1 MAARHAL
8 HAGAAVSAT
17 AAAEPVETGEGW
29 RASLELGFIARAGRS
44 VLAERRRHGPL
55 AVQRAFYPEGEVA
68 HCYLLHPPGGVV
80 GGDSLIV
87 QVRVDPGAHALIT
100 APGAAKLYRSAG
112 PAADISQELR
122 VSADGA
128 LEWLPPETILFDGAR
143 ARVATRV
150 RLDPGARF
158 LGWELQCLGRPA
170 VGERFTSGS
179 ADLGL
184 SIERDGRP
192 LLLERLR
199 ISDGAGLDGPAGLR
213 GHAVVATLVATDTDA
228 AALTALREALPQPE
242 GVLWGATRLGDLLAL
257 RILADYA
264 EPAQRLLRA
273 AWGILRPRSL
283 GREACPPRIW
293 RT

>member
-1 MAARHAL
+1 MT
-8 HAGAAVSAT
+8 GAT
-17 AAAEPVETGEGW
+17 AAGPPEAGAGW
-29 RASLELGFIARAGRS
+29 QASLELGFVPRAGRS
-44 VLAERRRHGPL
+44 VLAERRRQGPL

-80 GGDSLIV
+80 GGDSLAV
-87 QVRVDPGAHALIT
+87 RVRVDPGAHALIT

-112 PAADISQELR
+112 PAADIAQELR
-122 VSADGA
+122 VAAGGT
-128 LEWLPPETILFDGAR
+128 LEWLPPETILFQGAR
-143 ARVATRV
+143 ARVSTRV
-150 RLDPGARF
+150 RLETGARF

-170 VGERFTSGS
+170 VGERFRRGS
-179 ADLGL
+179 ADLAL

-199 ISDGAGLDGPAGLR
+199 IDDGDGLDGPAGLR

-228 AALTALREALPQPE
+228 AALAALREALPEPE
-242 GVLWGATRLGDLLAL
+242 GLLWGATRLGDLLVL
-257 RILADYA
+257 RILAGYA

-273 AWGILRPRSL
+273 AWGILRPRVL
-283 GREACPPRIW
+283 DREACPPRIW